1 MGKKAA
7 WAVNLYPVLFS
18 GKKPKLPLITVF
30 PVWRIVCKG
39 VNGVDGGYAYV
50 KIFS

>member
-18 GKKPKLPLITVF
+18 GKNKITLNHCF

-39 VNGVDGGYAYV
+39 VNGVDGGYALCQN
-50 KIFS
+50 FS